1 MGLYDRD
8 YTQEKDES
16 NQQYAPQMRLGLPS
30 LTPAVK
36 WLIIVNAAV
45 YLVNII
51 ISPPVKTGLTFLER
65 FLVLLPATPL
75 QTLQIWRLITYQFV
89 HWDLSHIFFNMLG
102 LFFLG
107 PPLERLWG
115 SKKFL
120 TFYLSCGV
128 AGGLFYILL
137 VYVGFLLPGP
147 MAGAS
152 GAVLA
157 VLTACAI
164 LFPHFV
170 VFFIV
175 FPMPIRVAAVLLIS
189 IASITILSRGVN
201 AGGEA
206 AHLAGIAAGA
216 LYVLSDT
223 WRTALKL
230 RFKSARWEKSVESER
245 RLRIEVDR
253 ILRKVHESGLHSL
266 TASEKRILK
275 KATRLEQQRLK
286 L

>member
-45 YLVNII
+45 YLVNVI

-75 QTLQIWRLITYQFV
+75 QTLQIWRLVTYQFV
-89 HWDLSHIFFNMLG
+89 HWDFSHIFFNMLG

-107 PPLERLWG
+107 PPLEQLWG

-128 AGGLFYILL
+128 AGGLFYISL
-137 VYVGFLLPGP
+137 VYTGFLSAGP

-152 GAVLA
+152 GAILA

-164 LFPHFV
+164 LFPHF
-170 VFFIV
+170 IV
-175 FPMPIRVAAVLLIS
+175 FLIIFPIPIRVAAVLLICL
-189 IASITILSRGVN
+189 ASVTILSRGAN

-206 AHLAGIAAGA
+206 AHLAGIVAGA
-216 LYVLSDT
+216 FYVLSDT

-266 TASEKRILK
+266 TASEKHILK